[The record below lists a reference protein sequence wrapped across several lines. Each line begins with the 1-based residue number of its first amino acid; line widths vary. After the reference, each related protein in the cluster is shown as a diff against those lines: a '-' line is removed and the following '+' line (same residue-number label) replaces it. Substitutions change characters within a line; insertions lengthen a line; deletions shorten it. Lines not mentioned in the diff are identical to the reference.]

1 MSERHIDIVFE
12 DQLSESV
19 LCRLLGCSRQR
30 IVVHQRIPGNGC
42 EYIKKRIPAYLA
54 ASKIVPFVILLD
66 SDKEDCAKRML
77 DELVP
82 PILRQ
87 DGFLLRIAVREVES
101 WLLADHQGFGLFLGI
116 SSVKIER
123 HPEILTDAKGYLINL
138 ARRSRKRDIL
148 EGLVPQS
155 GTSAKQGPRYNQVL
169 QPFVR
174 DIWNIPAAAKRSES
188 LRRAVEAIKR
198 ATFKP

>member
-1 MSERHIDIVFE
+1 MPEKYIDIVFE
-12 DQLSESV
+12 DQLSEAV
-19 LCRLLGCSRQR
+19 LCRLLEYSHQK
-30 IVVHQRIPGNGC
+30 IVIHQKIPGNGC
-42 EYIKKRIPAYLA
+42 DYIKRRIPAYLA
-54 ASKIVPFVILLD
+54 ASRIIPFVILLD

-82 PILRQ
+82 IERRH

-101 WLLADHQGFGLFLGI
+101 WLLADHHGFGKFLGI
-116 SSVKIER
+116 SPALIER
-123 HPEILTDAKGYLINL
+123 QPDTLDKTKEYLIDL

-148 EGLVPQS
+148 EGIVPQF

-174 DIWNIPAAAKRSES
+174 NIWNIPSAAKRSES
-188 LRRAVEAIKR
+188 LRRSLDAIKK
-198 ATFKP
+198 ATFKQ